1 MFPIRDSV
9 KSESTPVITRG
20 LVLVNALVFLMEL
33 TFRGVARE
41 KLFYLYGIVP
51 KRFTHPGWAEYV
63 GFPAHHYL
71 PLLTHQFLHGGWL
84 HVISNMWALWIFGDN
99 VEDRMGS
106 FRFLIFYLLCGVAAG
121 LTQMFSSPDSI
132 IPSVGAS
139 GAIAGV
145 LGAYLLQFPR
155 ARVEVV
161 MPIWFYPFFFE
172 LPAILYLGFWFLTQL
187 FSGTMALASPNQV
200 GGIAWW
206 AHVGGFVV
214 GMLLCPMFV
223 KRRRKP
229 AWHESGLV

>member
-9 KSESTPVITRG
+9 RSESIPVVTRG
-20 LVLVNALVFLMEL
+20 LVIVNALVFLMEL
-33 TFRGVARE
+33 AFTSQARE
-41 KLFYLYGIVP
+41 ELFYLFGIVP
-51 KRFTHPGWAEYV
+51 ARFAHPDWAAAH
-63 GFPAHHYL
+63 GFPPHHFL

-84 HVISNMWALWIFGDN
+84 HIISNMWALWVFGDN

-121 LTQMFSSPDSI
+121 FTQMLSSPSST

-145 LGAYLLQFPR
+145 LGAYLLLFPT

-161 MPIWFYPFFFE
+161 MPIWFYPVFFE
-172 LPAILYLGFWFLTQL
+172 LPAVLYLGFWFFSQL
-187 FSGTMALASPNQV
+187 FSGTMALASPRQV

-206 AHVGGFVV
+206 AHVGGFVS
-214 GMLLCPMFV
+214 GMLFCGIFI
-223 KRRRKP
+223 KRRRRP
-229 AWHESGLV
+229 RRDPDFPE

>member
-9 KSESTPVITRG
+9 RSESTPVITRG

-33 TFRGVARE
+33 TFRGAARE
-41 KLFYLYGIVP
+41 KLFYLFGIVP
-51 KRFTHPGWAEYV
+51 ARFTHPGWAEHV

-71 PLLTHQFLHGGWL
+71 PLFTHQFLHGGWL
-84 HVISNMWALWIFGDN
+84 HIISNMWALWIFGDN

-121 LTQMFSSPDSI
+121 LTQMFSNPNST

-145 LGAYLLQFPR
+145 FGAYLLQFPR

-172 LPAILYLGFWFLTQL
+172 LPAVLYLGFWFLSQL
-187 FSGTMALASPNQV
+187 FSGTMALANPNQV

-214 GMLLCPMFV
+214 GMLLCPIFV
-223 KRRRKP
+223 KKRRKRP
-229 AWHESGLV
+229 FEDEGF